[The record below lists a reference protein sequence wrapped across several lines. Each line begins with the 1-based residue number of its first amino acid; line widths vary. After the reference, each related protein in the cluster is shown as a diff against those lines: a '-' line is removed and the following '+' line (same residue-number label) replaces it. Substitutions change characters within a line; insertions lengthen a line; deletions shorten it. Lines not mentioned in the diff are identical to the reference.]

1 MSEATED
8 PPAPPGDTPPAGPW
22 PAGNSPAAE
31 KAQSGAKKSVPDI
44 KVTGPLIL
52 FAVFIAKTYGVA
64 GYSLTTTTAL
74 ATSTPLSIAI
84 GTAAL
89 YTYAFAAVTAV
100 VSAVLF
106 AAAFL
111 EPYRARLRPLIPLTG
126 TLTVFGA
133 LLAPY
138 QYTADAAVAA
148 ACVLMI
154 SWLAG
159 LISRHQAV
167 LRLTAVTLGG
177 LILVAFFLATLGTP
191 WVPAEIVTMRAPVV
205 TNPVTHQ
212 AASKPVAFVMG
223 DDSGYTSLLMAD
235 DRFLARVKTSDII
248 GREICHYNDQFLG
261 AEPLFEFLAGHSYAA
276 HDISC
281 FRLTDQ
287 ADRMSFSQPPL
298 IMRLLAWQFP
308 ALSHES

>member
-1 MSEATED
+1 MSEATD
-8 PPAPPGDTPPAGPW
+8 IPPAGTS
-22 PAGNSPAAE
+22 PAGAGPAGAPADAPPAAAAVA
-31 KAQSGAKKSVPDI
+31 AQPRKPLADI
-44 KVTGPLIL
+44 KVIGPLIL

-100 VSAVLF
+100 VGAVLF
-106 AAAFL
+106 TAAFL
-111 EPYRARLRPLIPLTG
+111 TPYRARLRPLIPLTG

-138 QYTADAAVAA
+138 QYTADAALAA
-148 ACVLMI
+148 AGILVI
-154 SWLAG
+154 SGLAWL
-159 LISRHQAV
+159 LVRRPAV
-167 LRLTAVTLGG
+167 LHLTAVTLGG
-177 LILVAFFLATLGTP
+177 LTLVVFFLATLGTP
-191 WVPAEIVTMRAPVV
+191 WVPAEIVTLKAPIV
-205 TNPVTHQ
+205 TNPVTR
-212 AASKPVAFVMG
+212 ATAGKPVAFVMG
-223 DDSGYTSLLMAD
+223 DDNGWTSLLIAD
-235 DRFLARVKTSDII
+235 DRFLARVPASDISS
-248 GREICHYNDQFLG
+248 RQVCHFNDQFLG
-261 AEPLFEFLAGHSYAA
+261 AEPLFERLAGHSYAA
-276 HDISC
+276 HDLSC

-308 ALSHES
+308 K